1 MTAKGLVCRRA
12 VVLAAVLALAAC
24 GGGGGGGGGGPADGG
39 TAPPVPV
46 PVPDVPVRVTG
57 TTPFAAGCDG
67 GAGFGTRY
75 ASAEVEPM
83 IAVNPR
89 DAGNLVGVWQ
99 QDRWVTGGAQGVMT
113 GASFD
118 GGRTWERRAAAFS
131 RCTGG
136 NAANGGD
143 YERATDPWVSFS
155 PDGTAHQIALAL
167 RGSTFQ
173 PGSVNAILASRS
185 TDGGRTWSDPV
196 TLRIDGSD
204 AFNDKESITADPA
217 DSRLVY
223 ATWDRLNVGGG
234 GPTWFSRSTDGGR
247 TWEAARPIHDP
258 GAARQTINN
267 QIVVLPDGTL
277 VNFFTELDQ
286 TAAAPRT
293 TTLTVIRSLDKGVTW
308 SAPVAVAEVLALG
321 TADPDAGTPIRDG
334 ALLGAIAAGPGG
346 ELAAV
351 WQDSRFSGGVRDAV
365 AFSRSPD
372 GGLTWSDPVRV
383 NREPAVPAFMPSVT
397 VRRDGTIG
405 VGYYDLR
412 NNTADRATLP
422 TDYWLARSADG
433 VIWTEIHVDGPFDL
447 SIAPNANGL
456 FIGDY
461 HGARQHRRRLRPV
474 LRADQRRRPGQPH
487 RRVRVRRARH
497 RGRPVD
503 PGRSGRRRA
512 GDRDEGAGGAAAGAH
527 RRAAAAPRRHRAPH
541 AAAAGARVDAAGRR
555 AAMSPRRDARRRPQS
570 SVRR

>member
-1 MTAKGLVCRRA
+1 MTAATWQLFRGGT
-12 VVLAAVLALAAC
+12 VLAAMLVLAGC
-24 GGGGGGGGGGPADGG
+24 GGGGGGGSAGG
-39 TAPPVPV
+39 TPPPAV
-46 PVPDVPVRVTG
+46 DAPVRVTG
-57 TTPFAAGCDG
+57 TTPFAPGCDG
-67 GAGFGTRY
+67 GAGLGTPY

-89 DAGNLVGVWQ
+89 DANNLVGVWQ
-99 QDRWVTGGAQGVMT
+99 QDRWPSGAAQGLMT

-118 GGRTWERRAAAFS
+118 GGRTWERHAAPFS

-143 YERATDPWVSFS
+143 YERATDPWVSFA
-155 PDGTAHQIALAL
+155 PDGTAHQIALAI
-167 RGSTFQ
+167 RGSSFQ
-173 PGSVNAILASRS
+173 PGSTNAILASRS
-185 TDGGRTWSDPV
+185 ADGGRTWSDPV
-196 TLRIDGSD
+196 ALRIDGSD
-204 AFNDKESITADPA
+204 AFNDKESITADPT

-223 ATWDRLNVGGG
+223 ATWDRLNAGGG

-258 GAARQTINN
+258 GTNRQTINN

-308 SAPVAVAEVLALG
+308 SAPVAIAEVLALG

-334 ALLGAIAAGPGG
+334 ALLGAIAAGPRG
-346 ELAAV
+346 ELVAV
-351 WQDSRFSGGVRDAV
+351 WQDARFSGGVRDAV

-372 GGLTWSDPVRV
+372 GGLTWSPPVRV
-383 NREPAVPAFMPSVT
+383 NRDPAVPAFMPSVT
-397 VRRDGTIG
+397 VRSDGTVG

-433 VIWTEIHVDGPFDL
+433 VTWTESHVDGPFDL
-447 SIAPNANGL
+447 AIAPDAGGL
-456 FIGDY
+456 FLGDY
-461 HGARQHRRRLRPV
+461 HGLASIGDAFVPFYARTNDGDFANRTDV
-474 LRADQRRRPGQPH
+474 FAFVARAI
-487 RRVRVRRARH
+487 
-497 RGRPVD
+497 
-503 PGRSGRRRA
+503 
-512 GDRDEGAGGAAAGAH
+512 AAAKAT
-527 RRAAAAPRRHRAPH
+527 RIAPAADEPDLAMKAQAAAPLELTAELRHRLSASVLRTLQRRVPGWIPPGVVPAP
-541 AAAAGARVDAAGRR
+541 R
-555 AAMSPRRDARRRPQS
+555 
-570 SVRR
+570 

>member
-1 MTAKGLVCRRA
+1 MATVTARFCRGG
-12 VVLAAVLALAAC
+12 VVLAALLALAAC
-24 GGGGGGGGGGPADGG
+24 GGGGGGGGGPPAGG
-39 TAPPVPV
+39 TPPPAAEA
-46 PVPDVPVRVTG
+46 PVRVTG
-57 TTPFAAGCDG
+57 TTPFAPGCDG
-67 GAGFGTRY
+67 GAGVGLRY
-75 ASAEVEPM
+75 AGAEVEPM

-89 DAGNLVGVWQ
+89 DADHLVGVWQ
-99 QDRWVTGGAQGVMT
+99 QDRWSSGGAQGLMT

-118 GGRTWERRAAAFS
+118 GGRTWERHAAPFS

-136 NAANGGD
+136 DAANGGD

-167 RGSTFQ
+167 RGSSFL

-196 TLRIDGSD
+196 PLRIDGSD

-223 ATWDRLNVGGG
+223 ATWDRLTAGGG

-258 GAARQTINN
+258 GTNRQTINN

-293 TTLTVIRSLDKGVTW
+293 TTLAVMRSLDKGVTW
-308 SAPVAVAEVLALG
+308 SAPVAIAEVRALG
-321 TADPDAGTPIRDG
+321 AADPDAGTPIRDG
-334 ALLGAIAAGPGG
+334 ALLGAIAAGPRG

-372 GGLTWSDPVRV
+372 GGLTWSAPVRV
-383 NREPAVPAFMPSVT
+383 SREPAVPAFMPSVT

-433 VIWTEIHVDGPFDL
+433 VTWTEIHVDGPFDL

-461 HGARQHRRRLRPV
+461 HGLASIGDAFVPFYARTNDGDLANRTDVFAFVARAVAAARSTRAAPVADEPGIAMKAQAAPPLELTAELQQRLAATVRRTL
-474 LRADQRRRPGQPH
+474 QRRVPGWTP
-487 RRVRVRRARH
+487 
-497 RGRPVD
+497 
-503 PGRSGRRRA
+503 PG
-512 GDRDEGAGGAAAGAH
+512 D
-527 RRAAAAPRRHRAPH
+527 APR
-541 AAAAGARVDAAGRR
+541 
-555 AAMSPRRDARRRPQS
+555 
-570 SVRR
+570 